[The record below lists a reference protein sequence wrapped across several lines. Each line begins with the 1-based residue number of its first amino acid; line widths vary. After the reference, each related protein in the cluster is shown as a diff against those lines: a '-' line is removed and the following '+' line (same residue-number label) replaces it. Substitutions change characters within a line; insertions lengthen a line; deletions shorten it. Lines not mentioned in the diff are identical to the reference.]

1 MNVDEPPTPLGDQ
14 EGRNAK
20 SRREMARAAGVALIN
35 ATVML
40 EEEAIFDRDVGPMGI
55 VMITLA
61 ARGRRLLRS
70 FYRLVD
76 AGERSEAAPLL
87 RVMHEY
93 LIVLNWLLLDP
104 EKNLTL
110 WIKDD
115 LRRRDVVRDR
125 LVADPDIG
133 DEVKRVVEDER
144 SAEREAARALLAA
157 AIEEEAEPAD
167 HDPCPTCGRPRARRE
182 RGVPSVEQMAAK
194 SGMSFAYDLGYRM
207 QSQADVHATALAI
220 DNTLIRQPDG
230 SIMIRPAPDFGLSAY
245 DSYQLGAHMLL
256 DLIRP
261 ISDRW
266 SDLGWGPIVGAAAG
280 SLDAI
285 AQSDPA
291 WRSRPDSEAIAD

>member
-1 MNVDEPPTPLGDQ
+1 MRMDARQDIPPHGDQ
-14 EGRNAK
+14 EARNAK

-35 ATVML
+35 ATAVL
-40 EEEAIFDRDVGPMGI
+40 EEGADFDKDVGPMGI

-76 AGERSEAAPLL
+76 AGERAEAAPLL

-104 EKNLTL
+104 EKHLTL
-110 WIKDD
+110 WVKDD

-133 DEVKRVVEDER
+133 DEVKEAVEDER
-144 SAEREAARALLAA
+144 AAEREAARALLAA
-157 AIEEEAEPAD
+157 AVQDQEDDAD
-167 HDPCPTCGRPRARRE
+167 RDPCPTCGRPRKRRE
-182 RGVPSVEQMAAK
+182 PGVPTVEQMATKA
-194 SGMSFAYDLGYRM
+194 GLSFAYDLGYRM
-207 QSQADVHATALAI
+207 QSQADVHATALVI
-220 DNTLIRQPDG
+220 DNTLTRQPDG
-230 SIMIRPAPDFGLSAY
+230 SILIRPEPDFGLSSY

-256 DLIRP
+256 DVIRP
-261 ISDRW
+261 VSNEW
-266 SDLGWGPIVGAAAG
+266 PDLGWGPVVDAVAG

-285 AQSDPA
+285 KRSDPA
-291 WRSRPDSEAIAD
+291 RRPRDRAA